1 MSTTKTKSSSKFAS
15 SFLGIRL
22 KSSRRQAEDDALTRT
37 WHSSSEV
44 KSILRDL
51 SFHSIPSPPQPK
63 PEAKEQAESQSDAGS
78 TNTNSSSA
86 ENGSDLLL
94 LRRSIQRDSG
104 APCTDQGKYLRL
116 VHCNNHVEQ
125 IMSNLCLCPLFTV
138 ADAGT
143 ASTTKSSSK
152 FASSFLAMRRKSTR
166 HRAENDDLTRSWHP
180 SSAVKSILCESS
192 SAVASPPVELPPCDG
207 DGGLTKEPS
216 ISTERENSIES
227 VKSSSRPGSLLSL
240 RRRRLSSSRRLDP
253 LSQSLHSIRRLDPLS
268 QSLHSI
274 SYLSQ
279 QKPLARED
287 QSESL
292 PKPKRRTRPSLEH
305 QVSLLLGR
313 SSASTSGHDMAN
325 NGLDGPGEIDYI
337 IEDEKKNRS
346 RFNLHWWYVIFL
358 FCGISLFVC
367 LLQLFLPPPFGVW
380 MSSEEVEEIGIS
392 PGCENG
398 LEHCICP
405 RETICA
411 PNTLSI
417 VFLTISR
424 SSVYFDYP
432 LYMMMFLSKAHNLN
446 DICRRTILREWIDF
460 GDMHKLHK
468 LFGIVIGI
476 ETMSHSFFHMMRWGL
491 NGDMSLLWRTSTGI
505 TGLVAVVVIPF
516 IVLPMVVPFLKKK
529 VRYEVRKGLHYLSI
543 IWAVALLFHAP
554 TKIPFLIGIPALVY
568 AVDYVLGYFW
578 RNNLIENVFFERY
591 GENGVA
597 VSPRSMCLLYTL

>member
-1 MSTTKTKSSSKFAS
+1 MPMPSTVA
-15 SFLGIRL
+15 
-22 KSSRRQAEDDALTRT
+22 
-37 WHSSSEV
+37 
-44 KSILRDL
+44 
-51 SFHSIPSPPQPK
+51 
-63 PEAKEQAESQSDAGS
+63 
-78 TNTNSSSA
+78 
-86 ENGSDLLL
+86 
-94 LRRSIQRDSG
+94 
-104 APCTDQGKYLRL
+104 
-116 VHCNNHVEQ
+116 
-125 IMSNLCLCPLFTV
+125 V
-138 ADAGT
+138 ADAG
-143 ASTTKSSSK
+143 ALSTTKSSSK
-152 FASSFLAMRRKSTR
+152 FASSFLAPRRKSSR
-166 HRAENDDLTRSWHP
+166 HRADNDLTRSWHP
-180 SSAVKSILCESS
+180 SSAVKSILRESS
-192 SAVASPPVELPPCDG
+192 LAVASQPKELPPCDG
-207 DGGLTKEPS
+207 GLTAEAEPL
-216 ISTERENSIES
+216 TESETMES
-227 VKSSSRPGSLLSL
+227 KAKVRPGSLLSL
-240 RRRRLSSSRRLDP
+240 RRLSSSRRLDP

-274 SYLSQ
+274 SYLSR
-279 QKPLARED
+279 QKPLALAD

-292 PKPKRRTRPSLEH
+292 PKKGKRPSLEH

-358 FCGISLFVC
+358 FCAISLIVC

-380 MSSEEVEEIGIS
+380 MSSEEVEAIGVS

-398 LEHCICP
+398 LDHCICP

-417 VFLTISR
+417 VFLAIAR

-505 TGLVAVVVIPF
+505 TGLLAAVLIPF
-516 IVLPMVVPFLKKK
+516 IVLPMAVPFLKKK

-597 VSPRSMCLLYTL
+597 VSLHSFTYC